1 MCELLAMSSRQ
12 ATRLTFS
19 LEALSS
25 HSAAPGV
32 SRDGWGVAY
41 YQDNDVALFREP
53 SAASDSP
60 LVRHLESQGPST
72 TLAISHIRHATQ
84 GTVSLANT
92 QPFVRECAGAMHAF
106 AHNGNLAGIERSAMQ
121 LADRY
126 RPVGNTDSELAFCA
140 LLERLSQ
147 ARGRSWHRPSLE
159 ERLDLIAAFA
169 AELRPL
175 GPANFLYADGDT
187 LFAHGHRRIQP
198 STGCIAPPGLHV
210 LSRHCDLAQTS
221 VDGQGISVAGG
232 FQQVTLVASL
242 ALSAEGW
249 RPLAEGEVIAISAGE
264 VRGSRRA

>member
-12 ATRLTFS
+12 ATRLSFS

-60 LVRHLESQGPST
+60 LVRHLESQGPRT

-106 AHNGNLAGIERSAMQ
+106 AHNGNLAGIEGSVLQ

-126 RPVGNTDSELAFCA
+126 QPVGSTDSELAFCA
-140 LLERLSQ
+140 LLERLSR
-147 ARGRSWHRPSLE
+147 ARGRSRHRPSLE

-169 AELRPL
+169 ARLETVRGHHLESLACKPSAGSPILRSGRRTASRSTTNATDRSKPCCTAWCSSTPPPSSSRLRPQ
-175 GPANFLYADGDT
+175 PAPT
-187 LFAHGHRRIQP
+187 CR
-198 STGCIAPPGLHV
+198 
-210 LSRHCDLAQTS
+210 
-221 VDGQGISVAGG
+221 
-232 FQQVTLVASL
+232 SL
-242 ALSAEGW
+242 
-249 RPLAEGEVIAISAGE
+249 
-264 VRGSRRA
+264 